1 MSRMTSF
8 TEEKALIF
16 RYLCTSSSVLPTD
29 HCVVWDGNLLCSCLY
44 VEDHTQTRHK
54 GKAEAAEWGVGQRNG
69 LRPRFGQRKEI
80 VALGTRVQ
88 GQGGA
93 SPKGAAE
100 FQASPFLTPPGG
112 TESILASGTCAVS
125 HLWGLHSEGKS
136 QGIAR
141 ERDSSE
147 ARQRPYSGGNV
158 LRKLNCHT
166 LVVTTCQYRGK
177 VALLWLSHLGWRHAQ
192 RDRREVLYLEKDW
205 ALLLTPQ
212 DSLSESRTG
221 QWLSAGCQGNKSKH
235 FTVFHVALSHQQVG
249 IWNQQKKSIAGTYRI
264 IGFEQ

>member
-1 MSRMTSF
+1 MVSHGRIEVFSSDIPGTPYCSSSSSGCWSSRHRHGLAEQEQVVGQMSRMTSF

-125 HLWGLHSEGKS
+125 HL
-136 QGIAR
+136 
-141 ERDSSE
+141 
-147 ARQRPYSGGNV
+147 
-158 LRKLNCHT
+158 
-166 LVVTTCQYRGK
+166 
-177 VALLWLSHLGWRHAQ
+177 
-192 RDRREVLYLEKDW
+192 
-205 ALLLTPQ
+205 
-212 DSLSESRTG
+212 
-221 QWLSAGCQGNKSKH
+221 
-235 FTVFHVALSHQQVG
+235 
-249 IWNQQKKSIAGTYRI
+249 
-264 IGFEQ
+264 

>member
-1 MSRMTSF
+1 MLEFTAQTWLGRARTSGGSNELNDQLHGRKSF
-8 TEEKALIF
+8 DFPIPVHQQ
-16 RYLCTSSSVLPTD
+16 LCLAHGPLCCVGWQPAEQLP
-29 HCVVWDGNLLCSCLY
+29 

-125 HLWGLHSEGKS
+125 HL
-136 QGIAR
+136 
-141 ERDSSE
+141 
-147 ARQRPYSGGNV
+147 
-158 LRKLNCHT
+158 
-166 LVVTTCQYRGK
+166 
-177 VALLWLSHLGWRHAQ
+177 
-192 RDRREVLYLEKDW
+192 
-205 ALLLTPQ
+205 
-212 DSLSESRTG
+212 
-221 QWLSAGCQGNKSKH
+221 
-235 FTVFHVALSHQQVG
+235 
-249 IWNQQKKSIAGTYRI
+249 
-264 IGFEQ
+264 